1 LGRALIQM
9 DGVELNPVERQPNLS
24 IREKGGHP
32 VTEGRREAA
41 VAEDMDNMLNI
52 NVIEEALYVEEDNRG
67 DEPAFDSGLGIV
79 SKAKGSI
86 GG

>member
-1 LGRALIQM
+1 
-9 DGVELNPVERQPNLS
+9 
-24 IREKGGHP
+24 
-32 VTEGRREAA
+32 
-41 VAEDMDNMLNI
+41 MDNTLNI

-86 GG
+86 SG